1 MIIRKN
7 DQVVLLKTITG
18 AEGVDRRAIGKEEK
32 GSVARVL
39 RVDRATN
46 RVVVEGVNYVYRH
59 VRRSQK
65 HPQGGRVAKEA
76 PINASNVALYCA
88 KCNGAAKTRFK
99 INEKKDSAGKR
110 RREVLRICRKC
121 GEAVGGAR

>member
-1 MIIRKN
+1 
-7 DQVVLLKTITG
+7 
-18 AEGVDRRAIGKEEK
+18 
-32 GSVARVL
+32 VL
-39 RVDRATN
+39 RVDRETG

-76 PINASNVALYCA
+76 AIHVSNVALYCA
-88 KCNGAAKTRFK
+88 KCSGPAKVRFK
-99 INEKKDSAGKR
+99 INEKKDAAGKR
-110 RREVLRICRKC
+110 RREVLRLCRKC